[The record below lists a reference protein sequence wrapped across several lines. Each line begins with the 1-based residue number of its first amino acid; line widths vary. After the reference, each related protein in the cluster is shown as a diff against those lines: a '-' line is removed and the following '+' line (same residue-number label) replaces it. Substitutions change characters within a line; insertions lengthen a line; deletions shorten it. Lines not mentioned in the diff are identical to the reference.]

1 MLDSVPGLEFFPIP
15 HRYRYMGQWV
25 PHSVTQVLG
34 FDMSPSKRQAI
45 DRTKDGPDG
54 WEIRGNTCH
63 KALDQY
69 LGSMKLQNGHGVI
82 YEDRWADW
90 IDPLLDHPIFKG
102 VEVLATEYAVYDKHK
117 NCAGSFDFLLR
128 TTSSDDKRIILG
140 DLKTVSSKKALA
152 ARKPADAQLAA
163 YQSMLVSA
171 HRTLVVTDL
180 VTVVCGPGET
190 RILYTDV
197 ETAWTHWDEA
207 WGRYSV
213 TLPTW

>member
-1 MLDSVPGLEFFPIP
+1 MIDEVPGLEFFSIP
-15 HRYRYMGQWV
+15 HRYRYKGQWV

-54 WEIRGNTCH
+54 WEVRGNTCH
-63 KALDQY
+63 KALDEY
-69 LGSMKLQNGHGVI
+69 LRSMKLQNGHGVI

-102 VEVLATEYAVYDKHK
+102 VEVLATEYAVYVKQK
-117 NCAGSFDFLLR
+117 NCAGS
-128 TTSSDDKRIILG
+128 T
-140 DLKTVSSKKALA
+140 KKALA
-152 ARKPADAQLAA
+152 ARRPAHAQLAA
-163 YQSMLVSA
+163 YQSMLASA